1 MNVST
6 AHPASPS
13 AKAIERR
20 RLSLIEATPQT
31 FSRYGQVVMPMEDG
45 VAFGPADAQLDLT
58 RGTPRFYSMTLHNR
72 GIVFRHITRHRA
84 VTQCLGSMLGTSW
97 MIGVAEPDDNSS
109 IPNVDTLAAF
119 LVPGDRFIKLS
130 RGTWHA
136 GPYFTA
142 DSALFYNLELA
153 DTNIADHQTCNLAET
168 FGMEFEFKSV
178 NV

>member
-1 MNVST
+1 
-6 AHPASPS
+6 
-13 AKAIERR
+13 
-20 RLSLIEATPQT
+20 
-31 FSRYGQVVMPMEDG
+31 
-45 VAFGPADAQLDLT
+45 
-58 RGTPRFYSMTLHNR
+58 
-72 GIVFRHITRHRA
+72 
-84 VTQCLGSMLGTSW
+84 MLGTSW